1 MVPSHLKNWQDTA
14 AFSAD
19 DNGITLESI
28 ESIESIVVM
37 QSPFDRYQSSLLAT
51 TSDIRDSIEA
61 LMQSKCV
68 RRKAP
73 GELLEI
79 FRLLP
84 VKVDELD
91 MGIIKANDHYVDDVE
106 LLIDS
111 PYLAPSSH
119 PRNSHCVDPSW
130 TQGE

>member
-1 MVPSHLKNWQDTA
+1 
-14 AFSAD
+14 
-19 DNGITLESI
+19 
-28 ESIESIVVM
+28 
-37 QSPFDRYQSSLLAT
+37 
-51 TSDIRDSIEA
+51 
-61 LMQSKCV
+61 MQSKCV
-68 RRKAP
+68 RQKAP

-111 PYLAPSSH
+111 PCTEELIIWASEATKFRQSKRQQRVELH
-119 PRNSHCVDPSW
+119 GDA
-130 TQGE
+130 

>member
-1 MVPSHLKNWQDTA
+1 
-14 AFSAD
+14 
-19 DNGITLESI
+19 
-28 ESIESIVVM
+28 
-37 QSPFDRYQSSLLAT
+37 
-51 TSDIRDSIEA
+51 
-61 LMQSKCV
+61 MQSKCV

-130 TQGE
+130 TRGE